1 MKLKDG
7 FILRKIAGRNVVIPD
22 RENLDLQVMI
32 SLNDTGCFLWERLTQ
47 GATAQ
52 QLAEAMVAEYEV
64 SLEQAREDVAAFSRQ
79 LEENGFLA

>member
-32 SLNDTGCFLWERLTQ
+32 SLNDTGCFLWERLTEDV
-47 GATAQ
+47 TVQ
-52 QLAEAMVAEYEV
+52 QLQDAMVAEYDV
-64 SLEQAREDVAAFSRQ
+64 SQEQAQTDVAAFIRQ

>member
-32 SLNDTGCFLWERLTQ
+32 SLNDTGCFLWERL
-47 GATAQ
+47 AEDVTAQ
-52 QLAEAMVAEYEV
+52 QLQEAMVAEYDV
-64 SLEQAREDVAAFSRQ
+64 SRERAQADVAAFIRQ
-79 LEENGFLA
+79 MEENGFLA